1 MPLKLQC
8 FEEVAKQLSS
18 FLIKFQTDS
27 PMVPFLFESL
37 ESMIQKF
44 CSMFNLTDVLEKAQ
58 STVKLLKLNVTHK
71 NIHKRDS
78 EFSFAIRNELCALN
92 RDGNISDS
100 LICTFN
106 MEAKKFL
113 STLCNHILEKTPLNS
128 YFAWCTRSLS
138 PL

>member
-1 MPLKLQC
+1 MPLKLQ
-8 FEEVAKQLSS
+8 FFGEVAKQLNS

-27 PMVPFLFESL
+27 PMVPFLLESL

-78 EFSFAIRNELCALN
+78 EFSFAIKNELCALN
-92 RDGNISDS
+92 RDGKFSD
-100 LICTFN
+100 FN
-106 MEAKKFL
+106 MEAKEFL
-113 STLCNHILEKTPLNS
+113 PTLCNHILEKTPLNS
-128 YFAWCTRSLS
+128 YFARCTRSLS